1 MSAATLKAAALAI
14 LASGNAWCKGCCAR
28 DVNGLPC
35 PPLSSRAVAWDVE
48 GALLKAQHDSSETN
62 WTNYHSVYGTLRSK
76 IPGSYKNTDVE
87 SYNDGV
93 AWSAIAALF
102 A

>member
-14 LASGNAWCKGCCAR
+14 LNSGNAWCKGCGAR

-35 PPLSSRAVAWDVE
+35 PPLSSRAVKWDVE
-48 GALLKAQHDSSETN
+48 GALLKAQHNSVEPNWSS
-62 WTNYHSVYGTLRSK
+62 YHSVYGTLRSK
-76 IPGSYKNTDVE
+76 IPGSFKNSDVE

-93 AWSAIAALF
+93 AWAAIAALF